1 MDWTSLLLFL
11 HILSFVFWLGTDVGV
26 FILGKFAQNKEYGT
40 QSRLLL
46 LKVAMILD
54 MFPRV
59 ALVISIFTGYQLA
72 VNYEVLIV
80 PGLMTPIVWLFSGI
94 WLAVVVGGLALQNIS
109 AGAIA
114 KKIEKICLCIA
125 LAALVYLVIEFFI
138 TGEMIQTIWLCGKV
152 MLFAAIILAM
162 FLLEPAFIPAVI
174 AFQRLETEGSSIE
187 IESIIKSSMDKTYI
201 WVIAIYVAV
210 VISAILGVWKFT

>member
-26 FILGKFAQNKEYGT
+26 FVLGKFAQNKEYGT
-40 QSRLLL
+40 QARLLL

-80 PGLMTPIVWLFSGI
+80 PSLMTPIVWLFSGI
-94 WLAVVVGGLALQNIS
+94 WLAVVVGGLAFQNVF

-114 KKIEKICLCIA
+114 KKIEKICLYIA
-125 LAALVYLVIEFFI
+125 FAALIYLAIEFFI
-138 TGEMIQTIWLCGKV
+138 TGEIIQTIWLCGKV

-174 AFQRLETEGSSIE
+174 GFQRLEAEGSSIE